1 MNDSIMYTWDVKVAG
16 SHGYGTLFTCARK
29 ETAEY
34 LRDWCEAE
42 HEEYQRN
49 SFPIMQNLMDEKDF
63 AMIIRNQKNGIS
75 IFSVC
80 ESEVIL

>member
-1 MNDSIMYTWDVKVAG
+1 MNDSVMYTFDVTSNQ
-16 SHGYGTLFTCARK
+16 SHGIAILFRCARL

-42 HEEYQRN
+42 EHNAWVN
-49 SFPIMQNLMDEKDF
+49 SATELKARGVRDYFIERLLTKVDRF
-63 AMIIRNQKNGIS
+63 SIS
-75 IFSVC
+75 

>member
-1 MNDSIMYTWDVKVAG
+1 MQDGILYTWDVVAYF
-16 SHGYGTLFTCARK
+16 SHGLSIAFRCARK

-42 HEEYQRN
+42 DENNYRN
-49 SFPIMQNLMDEKDF
+49 YASYCES
-63 AMIIRNQKNGIS
+63 NGFRVKPS
-75 IFSVC
+75 MTSCHVDKYFVA

>member
-1 MNDSIMYTWDVKVAG
+1 MNDSILYTWDVKVAG
-16 SHGYGTLFTCARK
+16 SHGYGILFRCARK

-42 HEEYQRN
+42 EYNCYVDSAAELKARGVRDY
-49 SFPIMQNLMDEKDF
+49 FIDRLAGKVDCYLID
-63 AMIIRNQKNGIS
+63 
-75 IFSVC
+75 